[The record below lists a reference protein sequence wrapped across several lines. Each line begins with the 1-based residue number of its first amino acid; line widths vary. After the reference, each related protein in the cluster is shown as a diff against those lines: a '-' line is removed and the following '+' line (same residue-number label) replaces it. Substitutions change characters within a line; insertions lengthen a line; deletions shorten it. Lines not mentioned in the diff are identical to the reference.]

1 VTTKSR
7 ETFRDAFATMLSS
20 AITGGGQPVQ
30 AVYNYFK
37 GTLSGESPVVMVTSG
52 PILRKIAGMG
62 TQQFVMRVGLNV
74 IVMVAELPASTPGN
88 NEQAVDDLV
97 DAIEAKIADVV
108 SANQNNGSV
117 WNDLKYT
124 DQPSEPMPGKDLDG
138 HPYVVEIIRL
148 EALLYD

>member
-1 VTTKSR
+1 MTTKSR
-7 ETFRDAFATMLSS
+7 ETFRDAFATMLNT
-20 AITGGGQPVQ
+20 AVTGAGQPVSS
-30 AVYNYFK
+30 VYNYFK
-37 GTLSGESPVVMVTSG
+37 GALSGESPVVLVTSG

-62 TQQFVMRVGLNV
+62 TQQYAMRVGLNL
-74 IVMVAELPASTPGN
+74 IVMVAEIPSGTPGG
-88 NEQAVDDLV
+88 NEQGVDDLV
-97 DAIEAKIADVV
+97 DTIEAKIADVV
-108 SANQNNGSV
+108 SANQKNDGV